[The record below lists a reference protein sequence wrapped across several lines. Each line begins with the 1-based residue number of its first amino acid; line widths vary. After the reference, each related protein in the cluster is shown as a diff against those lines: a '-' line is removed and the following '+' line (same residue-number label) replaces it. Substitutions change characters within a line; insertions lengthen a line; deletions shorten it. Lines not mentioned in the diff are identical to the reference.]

1 MSSMLL
7 GAKDEELS
15 KPLLVS
21 SGAKPWCHKGT
32 CLGVALAMV
41 FACTVGVA
49 VGQQPLLNSSIKK
62 KLVMLVAM
70 QDKSSIVHGIEGTPN
85 YGHLTSSDF
94 PKSRPWVY
102 LNFVDCMGDF
112 WLWAPIMTT
121 FSSTVYKNEQRLCY
135 CAYINSTSA
144 ADAQHRNKIVSWCVE
159 DYQGNS
165 HAAET
170 CFADVCP
177 SAVQKCTDPPCF

>member
-1 MSSMLL
+1 MLL

-15 KPLLVS
+15 RPLLDS
-21 SGAKPWCHKGT
+21 SGAKRWCHKGT

-41 FACTVGVA
+41 IACTVGVA
-49 VGQQPLLNSSIKK
+49 LAQQPLLNSSIKK

-70 QDKSSIVHGIEGTPN
+70 QDKSSMVHGTD
-85 YGHLTSSDF
+85 YGYGNSSDF

-102 LNFVDCMGDF
+102 ENFQECMFEF
-112 WLWAPIMTT
+112 WFWAPFMST
-121 FSSTVYKNEQRLCY
+121 FSSSVYKNEQRLCY

-144 ADAQHRNKIVSWCVE
+144 ADAQHRSKIVSWCVE

-165 HAAET
+165 HGAEI